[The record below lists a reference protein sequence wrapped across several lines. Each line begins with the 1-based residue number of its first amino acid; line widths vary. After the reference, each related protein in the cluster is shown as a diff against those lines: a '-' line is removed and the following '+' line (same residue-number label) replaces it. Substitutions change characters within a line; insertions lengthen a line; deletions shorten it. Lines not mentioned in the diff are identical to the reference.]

1 MLDSLQLEDPSEIER
16 SQQLHQNRS
25 LRWVQLC
32 VALLLAGMALAD
44 HLLAPPGESLA
55 HVSWSMAG
63 VALLSYLLLRSKRR
77 RWESPLVVT
86 SILMVAAWSVYSFGS
101 VRAASGFAFQG
112 AVVMAGTYLS
122 LRALL
127 ATTVASVLILGG
139 LTWAETG
146 GHLPPASM
154 EADLRYWLTG
164 SAILLLIGLQ
174 LHQTRRA
181 TDEVYRRR
189 LGQMEDRLR
198 LEHERDRSL
207 RRFRRIFQLNP
218 TALVVQAASTQAVV
232 EVNPAF
238 ERCFGYPGAQVEGL
252 RAETFWADAQ
262 QWQEHRR
269 VLFEKGHTGWQQA
282 RWRHADGHPVD
293 VLVCSELNEDPGGL
307 LILTTVVDESSAHDI
322 PGA

>member
-32 VALLLAGMALAD
+32 MALLLAGMALAD
-44 HLLAPPGESLA
+44 HLLAPPGQSLA
-55 HVSWSMAG
+55 HISWSMAG
-63 VALLSYLLLRSKRR
+63 VVLLSYLLLRSDRR
-77 RWESPLVVT
+77 HWESLVVVT
-86 SILMVAAWSVYSFGS
+86 GILMVAAWSVYSFGS

-127 ATTVASVLILGG
+127 VTTAAGVVILGG

-146 GHLPPASM
+146 GHLPPAGM

-174 LHQTRRA
+174 LYQTRRT
-181 TDEVYRRR
+181 TDEVYLRR

-218 TALVVQAASTQAVV
+218 TALLVQAASTQAVV

-238 ERCFGYPGAQVEGL
+238 ERCFGYAGSQVEGW
-252 RAETFWADAQ
+252 RAEAFWADPQ
-262 QWQEHRR
+262 QWQAHCQ
-269 VLFEKGHTGWQQA
+269 VLFEKGHTGWQPA
-282 RWRHADGHPVD
+282 RWRCADGEAVD
-293 VLVCSELNEDPGGL
+293 VLVSSELNEDPGGL
-307 LILTTVVDESSAHDI
+307 LMLTTVVVENNDLDVQ
-322 PGA
+322 GA